1 MNAVNGE
8 HPREVETMSF
18 TVNVGEIEVAIPSLG
33 KVWAELSVEV
43 AWDEPMFVDDPP
55 VGYDW
60 AIMDIALE
68 SDVYVD
74 DEIATTTQE
83 GAFLS
88 ALQSDGEIGRTFAK
102 QVDDA
107 LQAAL
112 ERQAEEMVERSLGL

>member
-1 MNAVNGE
+1 MDAVNGE
-8 HPREVETMSF
+8 HPREEETMSC
-18 TVNVGEIEVAIPSLG
+18 TVNVGEVEVEIPSLG

-43 AWDEPMFVDDPP
+43 AWDEPMFVEDPP
-55 VGYDW
+55 VGYNW
-60 AIMDIALE
+60 TIMDIDLE

-88 ALQSDGEIGRTFAK
+88 ALQSEGAVGLAFAK